1 MGKIS
6 NFYSGRE
13 GEHEGKLWGKTTEN
27 DTSKHMEPGEQGVC
41 GREHK
46 LSTTVS
52 SYVMCHGFVQFDA
65 AKERMMLKSLCCQL
79 KLSTPFDSTTDSCSK
94 LASFNSQRLE

>member
-1 MGKIS
+1 MTAHALLMIKGSGKAHGRSGPCRMGKIS

-41 GREHK
+41 GREHR

-52 SYVMCHGFVQFDA
+52 SYVMCHGFVQFLLTLQ
-65 AKERMMLKSLCCQL
+65 KRE
-79 KLSTPFDSTTDSCSK
+79 
-94 LASFNSQRLE
+94 